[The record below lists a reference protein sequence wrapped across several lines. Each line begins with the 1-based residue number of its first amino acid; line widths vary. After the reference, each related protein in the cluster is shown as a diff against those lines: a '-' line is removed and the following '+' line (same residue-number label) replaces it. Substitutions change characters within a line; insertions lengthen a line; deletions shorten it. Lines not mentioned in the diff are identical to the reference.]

1 MILSDLFFDAL
12 MFGALAL
19 AIVCDALVPA
29 SWGAAT
35 LLVLGFYIYLVAE
48 DGAEIARRA
57 GWGQESL
64 ASGVAVSTFGFIYF
78 WWRNGSDTAA
88 TALHICLMLSALMAL
103 IGIVAA
109 IAAAAH
115 ERSARPILGL
125 FATVGI
131 AFAIGAL
138 GGVSLLFL
146 TGKAA
151 LVVKLA
157 IVAAALVIWLLRAR
171 QSAPAAG
178 TVAPSTVENAP
189 ASKRNEATNKIAEDA
204 ARAPRLLRPQ
214 TRLALDRLA
223 PILILGA
230 LAYAGVR

>member
-1 MILSDLFFDAL
+1 MILSDLFFDVL
-12 MFGALAL
+12 LFGALIL
-19 AIVCDALVPA
+19 AVVCDALVPA
-29 SWGAAT
+29 SWGVAT
-35 LLVLGFYIYLVAE
+35 LIVLGFFLYLASE
-48 DGAEIARRA
+48 DGATIARRA

-78 WWRNGSDTAA
+78 WWRNNSDTAA

-125 FATVGI
+125 LATVGI

-138 GGVSLLFL
+138 GGVALLFL

-151 LVVKLA
+151 LVLKLA
-157 IVAAALVIWLLRAR
+157 VIAASLVAWLVRAR
-171 QSAPAAG
+171 LPHKPA
-178 TVAPSTVENAP
+178 TSTVENAS
-189 ASKRNEATNKIAEDA
+189 ASQPDKTLEKAAEEATLV
-204 ARAPRLLRPQ
+204 ARLVRPQ
-214 TRLALDRLA
+214 NRLALDRLA
-223 PILILGA
+223 PLLILGA
-230 LAYAGVR
+230 LAFAGAR